1 VFKQPEATRDIS
13 LDVVVGMFSMA
24 GAALLFAAVGGLVV
38 GAIFVALR
46 RLRDAKSTTTETEHT
61 RLRF

>member
-1 VFKQPEATRDIS
+1 
-13 LDVVVGMFSMA
+13 MFSMA